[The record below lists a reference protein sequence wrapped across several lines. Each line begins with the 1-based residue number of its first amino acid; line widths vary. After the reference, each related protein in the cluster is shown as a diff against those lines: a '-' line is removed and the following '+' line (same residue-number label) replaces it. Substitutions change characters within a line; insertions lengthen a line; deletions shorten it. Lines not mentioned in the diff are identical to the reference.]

1 MSTNERSRNRDYL
14 RAHLL
19 AKRTH
24 VLSETRLQTHG
35 ERYTDDTSGFALNQ
49 VKLVH
54 IYSVFTDLLDEQW
67 PSSVA
72 PCIWLE
78 PIQLRKLSL

>member
-1 MSTNERSRNRDYL
+1 MPSTPRFQPFKFNFPQLFNR
-14 RAHLL
+14 RCCS
-19 AKRTH
+19 K
-24 VLSETRLQTHG
+24 
-35 ERYTDDTSGFALNQ
+35 F
-49 VKLVH
+49 KLVH